1 MTLSLV
7 SSTASPLRDSDQAFV
22 VEAGGAQWALPARAV
37 QSVFRPIGLTPVP
50 LAPPVVV
57 GLVNL
62 RGRVVLAIDLARRL
76 LGAQAPARAD
86 RDAPLAIAVE
96 RGADVY
102 ALLVDGVGDVV
113 SVDASA
119 CMAPPAHL
127 PVDLARMTALWFKSA
142 DGLLPLLDLYRL
154 LEIDIDRRSGS
165 ERRAYPPSH
174 SGARP

>member
-7 SSTASPLRDSDQAFV
+7 SSTASPMRDTDQAFV

-76 LGAQAPARAD
+76 LGARAPPRAG
-86 RDAPLAIAVE
+86 RDAPLAVAVE

-113 SVDASA
+113 SVDATA
-119 CMAPPAHL
+119 CMTPPAHL
-127 PVDLARMTALWFKSA
+127 SADLARMTALWFRTA
-142 DGLLPLLDLYRL
+142 DGILPLLDLYRL

-165 ERRAYPPSH
+165 DRRAYPPTAP
-174 SGARP
+174 GAKP